1 MVSIPMKNWF
11 LEQSLFSKFWFLLH
25 LFCLVVASIFLLS
38 FMGAGGAPL
47 VMHVPSG
54 GGIEPPIDIHLPH
67 WEEIQ
72 AQQQKEAEKNVQEQM
87 RERGCAKKK

>member
-1 MVSIPMKNWF
+1 MKNWF

-47 VMHVPSG
+47 AMHIPSG
-54 GGIEPPIDIHLPH
+54 GALEPPLDIHLPH
-67 WEEIQ
+67 WEELKQ
-72 AQQQKEAEKNVQEQM
+72 QQQQKEAEKNVQEQM